1 MKKKYNVSSSVL
13 IHWPK
18 ANVLKCIENRL
29 IKNTIKNYAPS
40 APSAIKNLCALCGKK
55 NTNMNTIQQFWQH
68 FQKENLA
75 LFLLNDLP
83 QEIKE
88 KKVAAFS
95 QVLEEYNKNI
105 GYIIISG
112 KKKATLIITAH
123 GNPYLFKE
131 VELLVYHAPK
141 LERWQITAFLQPEK
155 NLDPYINKTDKPL
168 EYHGITLR
176 ISEMY
181 FLPLEIPDKP
191 HELGIKVLLKNH
203 IIYKDN
209 PRLREAIYV
218 IIEHLIGEKSFA
230 NDIAFIEIG
239 QLQANI
245 ENIIELYQLKSYI
258 DLEINS

>member
-1 MKKKYNVSSSVL
+1 
-13 IHWPK
+13 
-18 ANVLKCIENRL
+18 
-29 IKNTIKNYAPS
+29 
-40 APSAIKNLCALCGKK
+40 
-55 NTNMNTIQQFWQH
+55 MNTIQNFWQH

-83 QEIKE
+83 QEIKT
-88 KKVAAFS
+88 KKMAAFS
-95 QVLEEYNKNI
+95 HALEEYNKDI

-112 KKKATLIITAH
+112 KKKATLIITAY

-155 NLDPYINKTDKPL
+155 NLDPYINKTDEPL
-168 EYHGITLR
+168 VYHGITLR

-181 FLPLEIPDKP
+181 FLPVEIPDKP
-191 HELGIKVLLKNH
+191 HEFGIKVLLKNQ

-230 NDIAFIEIG
+230 NDIAFIVID
-239 QLQANI
+239 QLV
-245 ENIIELYQLKSYI
+245 
-258 DLEINS
+258 EINKNHISLYEIKGYVDFIKYDF